1 LLRYEKEMTENK
13 KCDIKEEVN
22 MANRVAQSQG
32 AITGVEKARDYAEK
46 HKKYAKLMYGDLLKT
61 IKALDISGRCLDV
74 GAGPGLLAIMIAK
87 EHPDI
92 TVTAIDLSPDM
103 AAVASDYI
111 RESGLEDKVSYVV
124 GDVGDERLMGKL
136 GKFDLV
142 YSTFSLH
149 HWKSPEK
156 SIRNLWK
163 AVADNGKLYLY
174 DFRRIG
180 WLCSLPLKMNEM
192 RSMKASFTPDEVS
205 SMLERTGVTDYSIK
219 VPFPFLFQS
228 IVARR

>member
-1 LLRYEKEMTENK
+1 MK
-13 KCDIKEEVN
+13 IGIGEEVN
-22 MANRVAQSQG
+22 MSNRVSPSQG

-46 HKKYAKLMYGDLLKT
+46 HKKYARLMYGDLLKT
-61 IKALDISGRCLDV
+61 AKALNISGRCLDV
-74 GAGPGLLAIMIAK
+74 GAGPGTLAIMMAN

-92 TVTAIDLSPDM
+92 TVTAMDLSPDM
-103 AAVASDYI
+103 ASVASDYI
-111 RESGLEDKVSYVV
+111 RDSRLESRVSYVV
-124 GDVGDERLMGKL
+124 GDVSDERLLKKL

-149 HWKSPEK
+149 HWEAPEE
-156 SIRNLWK
+156 SIRNMWK
-163 AVADNGKLYLY
+163 AVADNGMLYLY

-192 RSMKASFTPDEVS
+192 RSMRAAFTPAEVG
-205 SMLERTGVTDYSIK
+205 SMFKRAGVTNYSIK

-228 IVARR
+228 IVACK